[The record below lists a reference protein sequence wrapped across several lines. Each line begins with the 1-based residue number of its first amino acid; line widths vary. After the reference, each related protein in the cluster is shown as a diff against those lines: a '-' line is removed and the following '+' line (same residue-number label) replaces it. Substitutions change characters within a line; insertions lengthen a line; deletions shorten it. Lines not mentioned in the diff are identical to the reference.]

1 MDKKEIF
8 ISYRSTESVHAY
20 YIKDFLVTNGFSV
33 WMAPESIP
41 VGSDY
46 ATEIPT
52 AIRNC
57 SAVVLILSRKAQRS
71 KWVRKEIN
79 TAFDMGK
86 TVMPF
91 MVEKCKL
98 TEEFNFFLSNVQRY
112 EAYANKSEVLRSMLL
127 ELCKITGKEAPEH
140 IIDDFT
146 GPPKPPDEPAEDFV
160 PTATENF
167 LLRLTPYGRK
177 RAKEP
182 KVRTL
187 LHTATAVLAVHAIP
201 IFSIIFEMIKYAPF
215 LPLVFIVMFM
225 LAWYMSYGVC
235 LRVSRFKS
243 KSATIIV
250 TAAVT
255 FGIISVCFL
264 AASAF
269 LPAFMR

>member
-8 ISYRSTESVHAY
+8 ISYRSTESAHAY
-20 YIKDFLVTNGFSV
+20 YIKDFLETNGFSV

-98 TEEFNFFLSNVQRY
+98 TEEFNFYLSNVQRY
-112 EAYANKSEVLRSMLL
+112 EAYANKSEVLRNMLL
-127 ELCKITGKEAPEH
+127 ELCKITNKEAPEH
-140 IIDDFT
+140 IVEDIAKA
-146 GPPKPPDEPAEDFV
+146 PKLPDESAGDFV

-167 LLRLTPYGRK
+167 LLRLTPYGRR

-201 IFSIIFEMIKYAPF
+201 IFSVILEFIKYAPIM
-215 LPLVFIVMFM
+215 PVVFIAMFM

-235 LRVSRFKS
+235 LRVSQFRS
-243 KSATIIV
+243 KSVAVIV

-255 FGIISVCFL
+255 FGIISTLFL
-264 AASAF
+264 ATAAIT
-269 LPAFMR
+269 PAFMR